1 MEGTDLAGETGA
13 ATIDLT
19 EQEDGKTWKLEGAQY
34 LLPPSESSTT
44 ITVNIVKSEGTS
56 SYTYNT
62 GEQLGEGQITPTLTL
77 SSTNILRPVT
87 LIRIAEE

>member
-1 MEGTDLAGETGA
+1 MAGETGA

-19 EQEDGKTWKLEGAQY
+19 EQEDGKTWKLASAQY
-34 LLPPSESSTT
+34 ADYSKIGIKGDKDHRLLMIEEGVIKAAQMGQGEISYST
-44 ITVNIVKSEGTS
+44 S
-56 SYTYNT
+56 
-62 GEQLGEGQITPTLTL
+62 TL

>member
-1 MEGTDLAGETGA
+1 LEGTDLAGETGA

-19 EQEDGKTWKLEGAQY
+19 EQEDGKTWKLASARYADYSKIGIKGDKDHRLLMIEEGVIKAATMG
-34 LLPPSESSTT
+34 L
-44 ITVNIVKSEGTS
+44 
-56 SYTYNT
+56 
-62 GEQLGEGQITPTLTL
+62 GQITTTLKL

>member
-19 EQEDGKTWKLEGAQY
+19 EQEDGKTWKLASARYADYSKIGIKGDKDHRLLMIEEGVIKAAQMGQGVISY
-34 LLPPSESSTT
+34 ST
-44 ITVNIVKSEGTS
+44 S
-56 SYTYNT
+56 
-62 GEQLGEGQITPTLTL
+62 TL